1 MKLLKFILITF
12 VFTGLA
18 KEGKGQ
24 NNHQTIR
31 GVVVDKITQT
41 PLPGAA
47 IILEGSNPQIVT
59 ASDENGIFK
68 ISNVPVGKRTLTIK
82 FMGYFPQTLSNLT
95 LNSGKEL
102 VLNIEMEENITIAR
116 EVVIEGKVEKE
127 KALNELSLVSSRTF
141 SVEETQKFAAAVN
154 DPARMATS
162 FAGVVSGP
170 DGNNIISI
178 RGNSPN
184 GLMWRMEGVEI
195 PNPNHFSNVG
205 SSGGGIS
212 ILSSQLLSNSDFST
226 GAFAAEYG
234 NATSGVFDLRL
245 RKGNNEKTEY
255 TFQAGFLGLDAAV
268 EGPIKKGYN
277 GSYLVNYRFST
288 LSLLSKIGVNI
299 GDASTIFQD
308 LSYNVSL
315 PTEKMGN
322 FSLFGFG
329 GISTQSTVAKKDT
342 NAWKEDS
349 FYQYNSR
356 FYANTGATGITHNY
370 ILKGKTLIK
379 SALVFSG
386 TGNGY
391 NQNKLDQNFV
401 GREDYRQDYFNNK
414 ITLSTQVNHKF
425 TAKAS
430 LRSGVIL
437 NRLGFDFL
445 NKFNDEE
452 TGEQKTLLDKQG
464 HAFTLQ
470 AYSQLSYRINEKLVI
485 NPGIH
490 YLVYMGNQSKS
501 IEPRIGA
508 KYSINPNHAI
518 SIGYGTHGQVLPL
531 GIYFTELKDEKGN
544 SYKPNQNLS
553 LSRAQH
559 YVLAYDLLPAA
570 FYHLKAEVYYQDL
583 SNIGISNNPVDKTS
597 LINQVDGYTTE
608 ALVSSGRGINKG
620 IELTAERFLNN
631 NLYAL
636 LSLSLYDSKF
646 KAADGNWYNTRF
658 NGNMAL
664 SFTSGKEWALSKK
677 ENAKILG
684 VNMKTIYA
692 GGLRETPIK
701 EKESIAAGNAVYD
714 FSRAY
719 EEKLPDYFRT
729 DLRISLKRNYRKATG
744 TVALD
749 IQNVSNRGNVGGRYY
764 DKASGKVKTW
774 KQAPLIPIISYRL
787 EF

>member
-1 MKLLKFILITF
+1 MKLLKILLVTF
-12 VFTGLA
+12 VFHGIV
-18 KEGKGQ
+18 KEGKAQ
-24 NNHQTIR
+24 NKLQTIR
-31 GVVVDKITQT
+31 GTVVDKITQS
-41 PLPGAA
+41 PLPGAVVL
-47 IILEGSNPQIVT
+47 LEGSNPEMAT
-59 ASDENGIFK
+59 AADENGIFK
-68 ISNVPVGKRTLTIK
+68 LSNVPVGKRTLSIK
-82 FMGYFPQTLSNLT
+82 FMGYLPQTLSNLT
-95 LNSGKEL
+95 LNAGKEL
-102 VLNIEMEENITIAR
+102 VLNIEMEENITLAK
-116 EVVIEGKVEKE
+116 EVVIEAKVEKE

-141 SVEETQKFAAAVN
+141 SVEETQKFAAAIN

-162 FAGVVSGP
+162 FAGVVSGS

-184 GLMWRMEGVEI
+184 GLLWRMEGVEI
-195 PNPNHFSNVG
+195 PNPNHFSSVG

-255 TFQAGFLGLDAAV
+255 TLQAGFLGLDAAV

-277 GSYLVNYRFST
+277 GSYLVNYRYST
-288 LSLLSKIGVNI
+288 LSLLSNIGVNI
-299 GDASTIFQD
+299 GDATTIFQD
-308 LSYNVSL
+308 LSYNISL

-329 GISTQSTVAKKDT
+329 GISTQTTTAKKDT

-349 FYQYNSR
+349 FYQYNSS

-391 NQNKLDQNFV
+391 NQSKLDLNFA
-401 GREDYRQDYFNNK
+401 GNEDYREDYFNNK
-414 ITLSTQVNHKF
+414 VTLSTQVNHKF
-425 TAKAS
+425 NAKVS
-430 LRSGVIL
+430 LRSGIIV
-437 NRLGFDFL
+437 NRLGFDL
-445 NKFNDEE
+445 LRKFNDEE
-452 TGEQKTLLDKQG
+452 TGELKTLLDRQG
-464 HAFTLQ
+464 HAFTMQ
-470 AYSQLSYRINEKLVI
+470 AYSQLNYKVSEKLVI

-490 YLVYMGNQSKS
+490 YLEYLGNHSKS

-508 KYSINPNHAI
+508 KYSINANNAI
-518 SIGYGTHGQVLPL
+518 SVGYGIHGQVLPL

-544 SYKPNQNLS
+544 TYQPNRNLS

-559 YVLAYDLLPAA
+559 YVIGYDWLPAA

-583 SNIGISNNPVDKTS
+583 SNIGISNNPADKTS

-631 NLYAL
+631 NFYAL
-636 LSLSLYDSKF
+636 MSLSLYDSKF
-646 KAADGNWYNTRF
+646 KAADGIWYNTRF

-677 ENAKILG
+677 ENARILG
-684 VNMKTIYA
+684 LNIKTIYA

-701 EKESIAAGNAVYD
+701 EKESIASGTAVYD
-714 FSRAY
+714 LGRTY

-729 DLRISLKRNYRKATG
+729 DLRISLKRNYKKATG

-764 DKASGKVKTW
+764 DKASGQVKTW
-774 KQAPLIPIISYRL
+774 KQAPLIPVISYRL